1 MIHLKKGDILKDNPA
16 LVVYDPT
23 GYYRD
28 EDSVICASVSLP
40 EEPVCRFEAKYVA
53 YGGIVYSISNPEE
66 LMAEVLKID
75 PETLFGKT
83 NENIAVN
90 KMVQEIIP
98 QESGEAQQS
107 EPEEIVEEDVTIP
120 TDTSTST
127 STSTSTPT
135 TSTTTPEIIL
145 PEEPIISP
153 AIEPTSTTTS
163 TTTETT
169 TATTTPEVV
178 IEPIPVTP
186 TSTPDIAIP
195 PITETSTTTASIVE

>member
-1 MIHLKKGDILKDNPA
+1 MIHLKKGQVLKDNPT
-16 LVVYDPT
+16 LVVYDPS

-28 EDSVICASVSLP
+28 EDSVICASAILP
-40 EEPVCRFEAKYVA
+40 EEPVCRFEAKFVA

-83 NENIAVN
+83 NDNIAVD
-90 KMVQEIIP
+90 KMVEEIVP
-98 QESGEAQQS
+98 QESGTVEPT
-107 EPEEIVEEDVTIP
+107 EPEEIVEEEIEEEEDVTIP

-145 PEEPIISP
+145 PEEPILP
-153 AIEPTSTTTS
+153 PVIEPTSTSTPEVVSPPTTS
-163 TTTETT
+163 TTTPE
-169 TATTTPEVV
+169 AVITP
-178 IEPIPVTP
+178 P
-186 TSTPDIAIP
+186 P
-195 PITETSTTTASIVE
+195 PIIEETSTTTSSIVE

>member
-127 STSTSTPT
+127 STSTPT

-169 TATTTPEVV
+169 TATTTP
-178 IEPIPVTP
+178 
-186 TSTPDIAIP
+186 DIAIP

>member
-1 MIHLKKGDILKDNPA
+1 MIYLKKGQVLKDNPT

-90 KMVQEIIP
+90 KMVEEIIP

-107 EPEEIVEEDVTIP
+107 EPEKIVEEDVTIP
-120 TDTSTST
+120 TDT

-153 AIEPTSTTTS
+153 AIEPTS
-163 TTTETT
+163 TT

>member
-1 MIHLKKGDILKDNPA
+1 MINLKKGQVLKDNPS

-53 YGGIVYSISNPEE
+53 YGGMVYSISNPEE
-66 LMAEVLKID
+66 LMAEVLKLD

-83 NENIAVN
+83 NDNIAFDKKVE
-90 KMVQEIIP
+90 EIVP
-98 QESGEAQQS
+98 QEGGVVEPT
-107 EPEEIVEEDVTIP
+107 EPEEIVEEDVTAP
-120 TDTSTST
+120 TDTSSST
-127 STSTSTPT
+127 STSSSTPT

-163 TTTETT
+163 TTTPT
-169 TATTTPEVV
+169 TATTTPDAD
-178 IEPIPVTP
+178 I
-186 TSTPDIAIP
+186 TPDAVITPPP
-195 PITETSTTTASIVE
+195 PIIEETSTTTSSIVE

>member
-1 MIHLKKGDILKDNPA
+1 MINLKKGQVLKDNPS

-53 YGGIVYSISNPEE
+53 YGGMVYSISNPEE
-66 LMAEVLKID
+66 LMAEVLKLD

-83 NENIAVN
+83 NDNIAFDKKVE
-90 KMVQEIIP
+90 EIVP
-98 QESGEAQQS
+98 QESGVVEPT
-107 EPEEIVEEDVTIP
+107 EPEEIVEEDVTAP
-120 TDTSTST
+120 TDTSTS
-127 STSTSTPT
+127 SSSPTPT

-153 AIEPTSTTTS
+153 AIEPTSTTTP
-163 TTTETT
+163 TT
-169 TATTTPEVV
+169 TATTTPDAV
-178 IEPIPVTP
+178 ITP
-186 TSTPDIAIP
+186 PP
-195 PITETSTTTASIVE
+195 PIIEETSTTTSSIVE

>member
-1 MIHLKKGDILKDNPA
+1 MIYLKKGQVLKDNPS

-53 YGGIVYSISNPEE
+53 YGGMVYSISNPEE
-66 LMAEVLKID
+66 LMAEVLKLD

-83 NENIAVN
+83 NDNIAFDKKVE
-90 KMVQEIIP
+90 EIIP
-98 QESGEAQQS
+98 QESGVVEPTK
-107 EPEEIVEEDVTIP
+107 PEENVEEDVTAP
-120 TDTSTST
+120 TDT

-153 AIEPTSTTTS
+153 AIEPTSTTTP
-163 TTTETT
+163 TT
-169 TATTTPEVV
+169 TATTTPDAV
-178 IEPIPVTP
+178 ITP
-186 TSTPDIAIP
+186 PP
-195 PITETSTTTASIVE
+195 PIIEETSTTTSSIVE

>member
-1 MIHLKKGDILKDNPA
+1 MIHLKKGQVLKDNPT

-90 KMVQEIIP
+90 KMVEEIIP

-107 EPEEIVEEDVTIP
+107 EPEKIVEEDVTIP
-120 TDTSTST
+120 TDT

-153 AIEPTSTTTS
+153 AIEPTS
-163 TTTETT
+163 TT